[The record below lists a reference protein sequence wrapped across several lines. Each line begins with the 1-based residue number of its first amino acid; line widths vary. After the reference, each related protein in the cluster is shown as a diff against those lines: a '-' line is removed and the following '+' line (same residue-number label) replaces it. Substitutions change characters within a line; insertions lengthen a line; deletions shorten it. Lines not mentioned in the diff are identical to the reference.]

1 MNAAIPYAV
10 LLYSCVMGG
19 AAVWSLWKTP
29 DERQGRE
36 SFLYN
41 YGAFFFYV
49 ILGLIG
55 VAVLF
60 SMYQSGALTTIATRT
75 AIGVGLGGFLGP
87 MGAYIFAKGATP
99 LAVGT
104 ARSTGYLPDLAT
116 TAAVAARKSRRQIGH
131 GRYNT

>member
-1 MNAAIPYAV
+1 MNATIPYAV

-41 YGAFFFYV
+41 YGAFFFYA

-60 SMYQSGALTTIATRT
+60 SMYQSGTLTTVATRT

-99 LAVGT
+99 LVVDTTRRAGI
-104 ARSTGYLPDLAT
+104 LPDLT
-116 TAAVAARKSRRQIGH
+116 PAARKSRRQIGH